1 MADQVREE
9 DLLQSM
15 ERVEVRVRDF
25 RKRVRALLAQI
36 ESSRAREAEANAPG
50 NGS

>member
-36 ESSRAREAEANAPG
+36 ESSRAREAEANAPA